1 MKEFKEWVGTGRR
14 INKIVS
20 LKCVRLYSVLKAR
33 KKIWALQNIIETAVI
48 LSDDNPA
55 RIDEVP
61 PEELL
66 HAPYGLVT
74 GPLKPSITRR
84 VLVNFFINWYAS
96 DMSIQEREQDKSARL
111 FSRALELM
119 PGGVNSPVRAF
130 RAVGGT
136 PLFIQSASGP
146 TVTDVAGRTF
156 IDYVGSWGPMILG
169 HADAEII
176 AALAAVAA
184 NGTSFGAPNE
194 LEVELAEEIVAAVP
208 SIKMVRMV
216 NSGTEA
222 TMSAIRLA
230 RGVTGRDKLV
240 KFEGCYHGHADSLL
254 VKAGSG
260 VATLGLPDSP
270 GVPGALAQHT
280 LTVSFND
287 TTALEDTFQQHP
299 DIAAV
304 IIEPVV
310 GNMGCVPPT
319 PGFLDF
325 VRELT
330 KKHGALLIFDEVMTG
345 FRLARGG
352 AQELYGITPD
362 ITCLGKIIGGGLPVG
377 AYGGSRE
384 LMRNIAPVGSIY
396 QAGTLSGNPLAM
408 AAGLVTLRRL
418 RDQKFYEA
426 LEQSSAKLCEGLSQ
440 AAADAGLKTTTNRVG
455 SMWTTFFTDAP
466 VTNWTTA
473 NTSNRELYGRF
484 FHAMLDEGVYLA
496 PSQFEAGFV
505 SAAHTDLIIEQ
516 TISASKKAFSALM

>member
-1 MKEFKEWVGTGRR
+1 MLEPLMAT
-14 INKIVS
+14 
-20 LKCVRLYSVLKAR
+20 
-33 KKIWALQNIIETAVI
+33 
-48 LSDDNPA
+48 
-55 RIDEVP
+55 
-61 PEELL
+61 PE
-66 HAPYGLVT
+66 
-74 GPLKPSITRR
+74 KDR
-84 VLVNFFINWYAS
+84 
-96 DMSIQEREQDKSARL
+96 DKSAQL
-111 FSRALELM
+111 FARALELM

-136 PLFIQSASGP
+136 PLFIRSATGP
-146 TVTDVAGRTF
+146 TVADVDGRIF
-156 IDYVGSWGPMILG
+156 VDYVGSWGPMILG
-169 HADAEII
+169 HADAEIV

-194 LEVELAEEIVAAVP
+194 LEIELAEEIVAAVP
-208 SIKMVRMV
+208 SIEMVRMV

-260 VATLGLPDSP
+260 VATFGLPDSP
-270 GVPGALAQHT
+270 GVPAALAQLT
-280 LTVSFND
+280 LTVPFND
-287 TTALEDTFQQHP
+287 LAALENVFKQQP

-310 GNMGCVPPT
+310 GNMGCVPPQA
-319 PGFLDF
+319 GFLEF

-330 KKHGALLIFDEVMTG
+330 TRHGALLIFDEVMTG

-384 LMRNIAPVGSIY
+384 LMRHIAPAGSIY

-408 AAGLVTLRRL
+408 TAGLLTLRRL
-418 RDQKFYEA
+418 TDHKVYEK
-426 LEQSSAKLCEGLSQ
+426 LEEHSAKLCEGLAL
-440 AAADAGLKTTTNRVG
+440 AAGEAGVKTVTNRVG
-455 SMWTTFFTDAP
+455 SMWTTFFTDEP

-473 NTSNRELYGRF
+473 NHSNRELYGKF

-505 SAAHTDLIIEQ
+505 STEHTEGIIDQ
-516 TISASKKAFSALM
+516 TIEASRKAFLVLSKQAGG